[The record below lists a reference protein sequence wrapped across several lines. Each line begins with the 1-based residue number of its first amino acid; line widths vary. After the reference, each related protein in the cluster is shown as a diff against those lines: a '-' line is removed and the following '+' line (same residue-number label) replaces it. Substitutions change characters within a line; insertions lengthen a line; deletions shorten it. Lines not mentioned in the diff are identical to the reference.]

1 MKDKAEL
8 YFANDGLLNEVF
20 ESYKMREEQLEFARD
35 IHQAIEEKRS
45 MVGEANTG
53 VGKSLAALSGANT
66 VVEETGRPVVIVT
79 SSILLQEQYM
89 EKDIPIMSKATG
101 VKYGEVIAK
110 GKRNFVCMDKAL
122 SSSAKKIAPDYE
134 KELADV
140 LAWAVETKT
149 GDVSELERVP
159 SYPVWKN
166 VSITE
171 ENECKGKL
179 CPLYSECHYYK
190 NQRKIQSAKIIV
202 CNYHYYFLAL
212 RLPGLLP
219 DEIGAV
225 IFDEFHEVVNISRD
239 ILEKRLHMKD
249 FDTMNS
255 MLARTQQKAS
265 TLLIPELEDLAFG
278 EEVELGNFMHEKE
291 RLFHDLTKWMAGEK
305 ERNRDNLIITEKE
318 EETFLE
324 IFAKPYHDNMKRL
337 KKNTNSYI
345 DSLNIDEGALYNDG
359 YSEGFTEWA
368 VSLMKYSDFLSEQVE
383 ATEEMINYDREKYL
397 VWVED
402 KENAMYSEVILKP
415 FDVSEFLF
423 PLFTSDPNARDPRL
437 SESISIGMSAT
448 LTANRSFNHF
458 REQIGCEDEDLVE
471 SIVSSPFDMENNFLW
486 YLPKDAPEGN
496 ERGHNVFVLNEMSAF
511 IEEMKGGVLCL
522 FTSRQRMDEASEHFK
537 GLFAGDGIEIL
548 KQGEYSKRVLVEKMR
563 ENENVVI
570 VATRSFFTGVDIQG
584 RGLRAVL
591 IDKLPFPMIGDPINE
606 YLMDEPRGFF
616 KFSLPETIITL
627 KQAFGRLI
635 RTSEDFGVVS
645 VMDGRLRTKRYKN
658 RIFNSFD
665 FKTKGTQDRDEAIRF
680 AIEGPVKESE
690 ESDE

>member
-1 MKDKAEL
+1 MIQKAEL
-8 YFANDGLLNEVF
+8 YFSNDGLLKEVF
-20 ESYKMREEQLEFARD
+20 ESYSVREEQLQFAKD
-35 IHQAIEEKRS
+35 IHQAIDEGKS

-66 VVEETGRPVVIVT
+66 IIEETGRPVVIVT

-89 EKDIPIMSKATG
+89 EKDIPLMSKASG

-122 SSSAKKIAPDYE
+122 SSAAKKIAPEYE
-134 KELADV
+134 EELNDV
-140 LAWAVETKT
+140 LAWAVETEK

-166 VSITE
+166 VSIVE

-190 NQRKIQSAKIIV
+190 NQRKIQSSKMIV

-212 RLPGLLP
+212 QLPGLLP
-219 DEIGAV
+219 EEIGAV

-249 FDTMNS
+249 FDTMNT

-278 EEVELGNFMHEKE
+278 DEVELGNFMNEKE
-291 RLFHDLTKWMAGEK
+291 RLFHDLTKWTAKTKEK
-305 ERNRDNLIITEKE
+305 MRNNIIISEDE
-318 EETFLE
+318 EEEFVE
-324 IFAKPYHDNMKRL
+324 IYAKPYHENMQKLLR
-337 KKNTNSYI
+337 NVSRYVQE
-345 DSLNIDEGALYNDG
+345 LNIDEGALYNDG
-359 YSEGFTEWA
+359 YSEGFTEW
-368 VSLMKYSDFLSEQVE
+368 VISVMKYEEFVYEQMK
-383 ATEEMINYDREKYL
+383 ATKEMIEYDREKYL

-402 KENAMYSEVILKP
+402 KENSLYSEVILKP
-415 FDVSEFLF
+415 FDVSEFLY
-423 PLFTSDPNARDPRL
+423 PLFTSDPNRRSPRL

-448 LTANRSFNHF
+448 LTANRSFDHF
-458 REQIGCEDEDLVE
+458 KEQIGCSDEELVE
-471 SIVSSPFDMENNFLW
+471 SVVSSPFDMENNFLW

-496 ERGHNVFVLNEMSAF
+496 ERGHNVFVLKEMAHF
-511 IEEMKGGVLCL
+511 IDKMQGGVLCL
-522 FTSRQRMDEASEHFK
+522 FTSRQRMDEADEHFK
-537 GLFAGDGIEIL
+537 RLFAGRDIEVL

-563 ENENVVI
+563 ESENVVI

-606 YLMDEPRGFF
+606 YLMEKPRGFF

-635 RTSEDFGVVS
+635 RTKDDFGVVS

-665 FKTKGTQDRDEAIRF
+665 FKTKGTQDRDEAIKF
-680 AIEGPVKESE
+680 AMEGPVKE
-690 ESDE
+690 DETNNE